1 VVPPQDSDQGSG
13 NDFDLFAA
21 GLRADGSDLRIY
33 VEVLAAKLEEALPGQ
48 AHVQRRGGGLLRR
61 GERRVSELRVELGGT
76 RYQLA
81 VEGERLDCF
90 REREVGGI
98 SIKREPLDPERWV
111 RALAGDL
118 RSEAERSSDARA
130 ALTRLLG

>member
-1 VVPPQDSDQGSG
+1 MPPQESDEDSGQ
-13 NDFDLFAA
+13 NFDLLAA

-48 AHVQRRGGGLLRR
+48 ARVRRGGGGLLRR
-61 GERRVSELRVELGGT
+61 GERRVSELRVELPGT

-81 VEGERLDCF
+81 FEGERVECF

-111 RALAGDL
+111 SALAGDL
-118 RSEAERSSDARA
+118 RNEAERSSDARE
-130 ALTRLLG
+130 ALARLLG

>member
-1 VVPPQDSDQGSG
+1 MPPQESDEDSGQ
-13 NDFDLFAA
+13 DFDLFAA

-48 AHVQRRGGGLLRR
+48 ARVRRGGGGLLRR
-61 GERRVSELRVELGGT
+61 GERRVSELRVELPGT

-81 VEGERLDCF
+81 FEGERVECF

-111 RALAGDL
+111 SALAGDL
-118 RSEAERSSDARA
+118 RNEAERSSDARE
-130 ALTRLLG
+130 ALARLLG

>member
-1 VVPPQDSDQGSG
+1 MPPQESDEDSGQ
-13 NDFDLFAA
+13 DFDLFAA

-33 VEVLAAKLEEALPGQ
+33 VEALAAKLEEALPGQ
-48 AHVQRRGGGLLRR
+48 ARVRRGGGGLLRR
-61 GERRVSELRVELGGT
+61 GERRVSELRVELPGT

-81 VEGERLDCF
+81 FEGERVECF

-111 RALAGDL
+111 SALAGDL
-118 RSEAERSSDARA
+118 RNEAERSSDARE
-130 ALTRLLG
+130 ALARLLG

>member
-1 VVPPQDSDQGSG
+1 MPPQESDEDSGQ
-13 NDFDLFAA
+13 DFDLFAA
-21 GLRADGSDLRIY
+21 GLRADGSDLRVY

-48 AHVQRRGGGLLRR
+48 ARVRRGGGGLLRR
-61 GERRVSELRVELGGT
+61 GERRVSELRVELPGT

-81 VEGERLDCF
+81 FEGERVECF

-111 RALAGDL
+111 SALAGDL
-118 RSEAERSSDARA
+118 RNEAERSSDARE
-130 ALTRLLG
+130 ALARLLG

>member
-1 VVPPQDSDQGSG
+1 MPPQESDEDSGQ
-13 NDFDLFAA
+13 DFDLFAA
-21 GLRADGSDLRIY
+21 GLRAGGSDLRIY

-48 AHVQRRGGGLLRR
+48 ARVRRGGGGLLRR
-61 GERRVSELRVELGGT
+61 GQRRVNELRVELPGT

-81 VEGERLDCF
+81 FEGERVECF

-111 RALAGDL
+111 SALAGDL
-118 RSEAERSSDARA
+118 RNEAERSSDARE
-130 ALTRLLG
+130 ALARLLG

>member
-1 VVPPQDSDQGSG
+1 MPPRESDEDPGQ
-13 NDFDLFAA
+13 DFDLFAA
-21 GLRADGSDLRIY
+21 GLRANGSDLRIY

-48 AHVQRRGGGLLRR
+48 ARVRRGGGGLLRR
-61 GERRVSELRVELGGT
+61 GERRVNELRVELPGT

-81 VEGERLDCF
+81 FEGERVECF

-111 RALAGDL
+111 SALAGDL
-118 RSEAERSSDARA
+118 RNEAERSSDARE
-130 ALTRLLG
+130 ALARLLG

>member
-1 VVPPQDSDQGSG
+1 MPPQESDHDSGQ
-13 NDFDLFAA
+13 DFDLFAA

-48 AHVQRRGGGLLRR
+48 ARVQRRGGGLLRR
-61 GERRVSELRVELGGT
+61 GERRVSELRVELPGT
-76 RYQLA
+76 HYQLA
-81 VEGERLDCF
+81 VEGERLECF

-111 RALAGDL
+111 SALAGDL
-118 RSEAERSSDARA
+118 RNEAERSSDARE
-130 ALTRLLG
+130 ALARLLG